1 MANQDDAL
9 KLLQNSRLNCT
20 KVITMTRMNNPL
32 TRRALIQTGSLAAGS
47 MLFSRYASAA
57 KASPV
62 KLGIASYTFR
72 EFKQPEQLI
81 GFMKQLNLTALNLK
95 DFHLPMTPLDQ
106 VAAKADVYRKA
117 GLTITG
123 GGTIYFLKDED
134 EDIKQ
139 KFDYAKAAGFPMI
152 ICSPTHA
159 AIGRVESFVKKY
171 DIKLAIHNHG
181 TEDKE
186 WPSPH
191 DILKVVGTMDK
202 RMGCCVDLGH
212 AMRAGDDLPS
222 TLREVG
228 PRLYDIHMKDLANKD
243 QKESQ
248 VDVPVRAIFQTLIDM
263 KYPGNVDLEYEINGK
278 DPMPGVTKSI
288 AFMRKTLAEMG
299 YTA

>member
-1 MANQDDAL
+1 
-9 KLLQNSRLNCT
+9 
-20 KVITMTRMNNPL
+20 MTRLNNPL
-32 TRRALIQTGSLAAGS
+32 TRRAVLKSGGLAAGS
-47 MLFSRYASAA
+47 LLLSRYASAA

-72 EFKQPEQLI
+72 EFKDPQQVI
-81 GFMKQLNLTALNLK
+81 GFMKQLNLKPINLK
-95 DFHLPMTPLDQ
+95 DVHLPMVPLDA
-106 VAAKADVYRKA
+106 VPAKAAVYRKA

-134 EDIKQ
+134 EDIKAEVRLRQ
-139 KFDYAKAAGFPMI
+139 GCRIPNDHRL
-152 ICSPTHA
+152 PTHA
-159 AIGRVESFVKKY
+159 AIERVESFVKKY

-191 DILKVVGTMDK
+191 DILKVIGTMDK

-212 AMRAGDDLPS
+212 AMRAGDDLPT

-228 PRLYDIHMKDLANKD
+228 PRLFDIHIKDLADKNK
-243 QKESQ
+243 KESQ
-248 VDVPVRAIFQTLIDM
+248 VAVGDGVMPVKAIFQALIDM
-263 KYPGNVDLEYEINGK
+263 KYPYYVDLEYEINGK

-288 AFMRKTLAEMG
+288 AFMRKTLADMG

>member
-1 MANQDDAL
+1 MSYL
-9 KLLQNSRLNCT
+9 
-20 KVITMTRMNNPL
+20 NNPL
-32 TRRALIQTGSLAAGS
+32 SRRAVLKTGSLAAGS
-47 MLFSRYASAA
+47 LLLSRYASAA
-57 KASPV
+57 KTSPV

-81 GFMKQLNLTALNLK
+81 GFLHQLNVKYVNLK
-95 DFHLPMTPLDQ
+95 DFHLPMTPADA
-106 VAAKADVYRKA
+106 VSAEADVYRKA

-139 KFDYAKAAGFPMI
+139 KFDYAKAAGFPTI
-152 ICSPTHA
+152 IGSPTHA

-171 DIKLAIHNHG
+171 DIRLAIHNHG

-191 DILKVVGTMDK
+191 DILKVIGTMDK

-212 AMRAGDDLPS
+212 AMRAGDDLPT

-228 PRLYDIHMKDLANKD
+228 PRLFDIHIKDLADKNK
-243 QKESQ
+243 KESQ
-248 VDVPVRAIFQTLIDM
+248 VAVGEGVMPVKAIFQTLIDM
-263 KYPGNVDLEYEINGK
+263 KYPYFVDLEYEINGK

-288 AFMRKTLAEMG
+288 DFMRKTLADMG

>member
-1 MANQDDAL
+1 M
-9 KLLQNSRLNCT
+9 
-20 KVITMTRMNNPL
+20 MRMNDPL
-32 TRRALIQTGSLAAGS
+32 TRRAVLKTGGLAAGS
-47 MLFSRYASAA
+47 LLLSRYASAA
-57 KASPV
+57 KASPI

-72 EFKQPEQLI
+72 EFKDPEQVI
-81 GFMKQLNLTALNLK
+81 GFMKQLNLKPINLK
-95 DFHLPMTPLDQ
+95 DFHLPMTPLDA
-106 VAAKADVYRKA
+106 VAGEADVYRKA

-139 KFDYAKAAGFPMI
+139 KFDYAKAAGFPTI
-152 ICSPTHA
+152 IGSPTHA
-159 AIGRVESFVKKY
+159 AIERVESFVKKY

-191 DILKVVGTMDK
+191 DILKVIGTMDK

-212 AMRAGDDLPS
+212 AMRAGDDLPT

-228 PRLYDIHMKDLANKD
+228 PRLYDIHIKDLADKNK
-243 QKESQ
+243 KESQ
-248 VDVPVRAIFQTLIDM
+248 VAVGEGLMPVKQIFQALIDM
-263 KYPGNVDLEYEINGK
+263 KYPYYVDLEYEIMGK
-278 DPMPGVTKSI
+278 DPMPGVQKSI
-288 AFMRKTLAEMG
+288 DFMRKTLGEMG

>member
-1 MANQDDAL
+1 MA
-9 KLLQNSRLNCT
+9 
-20 KVITMTRMNNPL
+20 RMNASVS
-32 TRRALIQTGSLAAGS
+32 RRTLLKTGSLAAGS
-47 MLFSRYASAA
+47 LLLSRFAAAA

-81 GFMKQLNLTALNLK
+81 GFMKQLKLTAINLK
-95 DFHLPMTPLDQ
+95 DFHLPMDPPDQ
-106 VAAKADVYRKA
+106 VAARVNVYRKA

-123 GGTIYFLKDED
+123 GGTIYFPKDED
-134 EDIKQ
+134 ANIQ
-139 KFDYAKAAGFPMI
+139 AKFDYAKAAGFPMI
-152 ICSPTHA
+152 VGSPTHA
-159 AIGRVESFVKKY
+159 SIGRVESFVKKY

-191 DILKVVGTMDK
+191 DILKVIGTMDK

-243 QKESQ
+243 SKESQ
-248 VDVPVRAIFQTLIDM
+248 VAVGEGVMPVKVIFQTLADM
-263 KYPGNVDLEYEINGK
+263 KYPGYVDLEYEINGK
-278 DPMPGVTKSI
+278 DPMLGVEKSI
-288 AFMRKTLAEMG
+288 AFERKTLMDLG

>member
-1 MANQDDAL
+1 MSYL
-9 KLLQNSRLNCT
+9 
-20 KVITMTRMNNPL
+20 NNPL
-32 TRRALIQTGSLAAGS
+32 SRRAVLKTGSLAAGS
-47 MLFSRYASAA
+47 LLLSRYASAA
-57 KASPV
+57 KTSPV

-81 GFMKQLNLTALNLK
+81 GFLHQLNVKYVNLK
-95 DFHLPMTPLDQ
+95 DFHLPMTPADA
-106 VAAKADVYRKA
+106 VSAEADVYRKA

-139 KFDYAKAAGFPMI
+139 KFDYAKAAGFPTI
-152 ICSPTHA
+152 IGSPTHA

-171 DIKLAIHNHG
+171 DIRLAIHNHG

-191 DILKVVGTMDK
+191 DILKIIGTMDK

-212 AMRAGDDLPS
+212 AMRAGDDLPT

-228 PRLYDIHMKDLANKD
+228 PRLFDIHIKDLADKNK
-243 QKESQ
+243 KESQ
-248 VDVPVRAIFQTLIDM
+248 VAVGEGVMPVKAIFQTLIDM
-263 KYPGNVDLEYEINGK
+263 KYPYFVDLEYEINGK

-288 AFMRKTLAEMG
+288 DFMRKTLADMG